1 MEADCDV
8 DVKRLSRFHWISHRL
23 LAWWSVRVVQF
34 PSHLSCS
41 TCFGIL
47 PRVRCRCRRWQIERD
62 GLRSDECA
70 TEEFGGTQT
79 VDFATAQS
87 RSSVCSRV
95 FTSPRRERESDCFQY
110 KCSNNSER
118 GFFVESTDQPFHF
131 KHETLIG
138 CDIVTT
144 SCTVGKGES
153 EEMR

>member
-1 MEADCDV
+1 MSESSDFPLISPVPLASEFSRGFVVVVVAGRSNGMVSEA
-8 DVKRLSRFHWISHRL
+8 I
-23 LAWWSVRVVQF
+23 
-34 PSHLSCS
+34 
-41 TCFGIL
+41 
-47 PRVRCRCRRWQIERD
+47 
-62 GLRSDECA
+62 ECA
-70 TEEFGGTQT
+70 TEEFGGTQA